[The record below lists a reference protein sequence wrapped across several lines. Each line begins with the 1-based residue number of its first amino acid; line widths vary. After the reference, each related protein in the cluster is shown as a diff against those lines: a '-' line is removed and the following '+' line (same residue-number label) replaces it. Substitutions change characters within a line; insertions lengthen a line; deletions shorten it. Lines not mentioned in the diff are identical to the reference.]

1 MRPLLATTV
10 IFMAANAWSALPDLC
25 SFPDTASAQKVWQPQ
40 FGSPPVR
47 VEKLPD
53 GSACLVLAG
62 EYKTGNNRLCWDY
75 VGPLDLAAVGAVSVE
90 ISVEHSER
98 AGMTGIYFGTPG
110 GWYARVGGSAGTDK
124 WTRLTWDLDDF
135 GTEDT
140 PAGWDKVDRFRFSV
154 WGAAPGPVA
163 FRLRGFKATPRDLH
177 RNYLRN
183 GGFEVPGPLPYA
195 WGSGH
200 WGVGDLP
207 WAADMDLWRRH
218 FLLDRTVARSG
229 KCSLKIINEPGLP
242 RLHADSAWFGLRTTP
257 PADYTLSAWV
267 KCDREGLPV
276 TLSCGD
282 KSTTGKAGKQWSQ
295 IVLPGIAPAQML
307 LARLVPGGDGI
318 LWVDDVQVQAS
329 EQATADFHPNSGDE
343 ALAERE
349 AEVDWSP
356 PRRTPDIAAGRHTTG
371 PVKPARVSIDASGRF
386 LLDGQPYLMH
396 SLGLEFVSDLKM
408 LDVAARA
415 GFPDVCLEIRASQT
429 TEELKTY
436 FDRCVELG
444 LHVIPWLDGDI
455 PIERLRSHITTLRNH
470 PALLC
475 WYVFDEPSGERFAEA
490 DRRLKLAHELDPDHP
505 ALINYLNDKLT
516 GHMGDIYSTDI
527 YPIPHGLP
535 MHAIQGAVTMAAAAK
550 LERKPVWIWLQG
562 TGYAYWMDREPT
574 PRELSCMVYGSLVA
588 GARGIYYFAQIPR
601 SRECWA
607 EMRALCV
614 ELAQLAPVLGSTDP
628 APVATCDNKTV
639 MLASYR
645 RDNVTWVVAVNT
657 SREPCDAKLKL
668 AGKPT
673 ALAVVFEGRKLKP
686 AGGAWAD
693 HFGAYERHVYRF
705 RN

>member
-1 MRPLLATTV
+1 MKLFMMMPVLLMV
-10 IFMAANAWSALPDLC
+10 ANAWAALPDLC

-40 FGSPPVR
+40 FGAPPVR

-53 GSACLVLAG
+53 GTTCLVLEG
-62 EYKTGNNRLCWDY
+62 EYKTGSERLAWDY
-75 VGPLDLAAVGAVSVE
+75 IGPLDLTAVEAVSVE
-90 ISVEHSER
+90 ISVEHAER

-110 GWYARVGGSAGTDK
+110 GRYARVGGSAGTGR
-124 WTRLTWDLDDF
+124 WARVTWELGDF
-135 GTEDT
+135 GTEDK

-154 WGAAPGPVA
+154 WGAAPGPVI
-163 FRLRGFKATPRDLH
+163 FRLRNFKALPRDPH

-183 GGFEVPGPLPYA
+183 GGFEIPGPLPYA

-218 FLLDRTVARSG
+218 FLLDNTVAHSG
-229 KCSLKIINEPGLP
+229 KFSLKIVNEPGLP
-242 RLHADSAWFGLRTTP
+242 RLHADSAWFGLRTDP

-267 KCDREGLPV
+267 KSDRDGLPV
-276 TLSCGD
+276 TLSCGE
-282 KSTTGKAGKQWSQ
+282 TTTTAKGGTQWSR
-295 IVLPGIAPAQML
+295 ILLPGIAPAQML
-307 LARLVPGGDGI
+307 IVRIVPGGDGI
-318 LWVDDVQVQAS
+318 LWIDDVQFQVSGQR
-329 EQATADFHPNSGDE
+329 TADFHPNSGDD
-343 ALAERE
+343 ALAQRE
-349 AEVDWSP
+349 ADVDWSP
-356 PRRTPDIAAGRHTTG
+356 PHRTPDIAAGRHTIG
-371 PVKPARVSIDASGRF
+371 PVKPAKVSIDASGRF

-408 LDVAARA
+408 LDVTAQA

-436 FDRCVELG
+436 FDRCAELG
-444 LHVIPWLDGDI
+444 LRVIPWLDGDI
-455 PIERLRSHITTLRNH
+455 PIDRLRSHITTLRNH

-505 ALINYLNDKLT
+505 ALINYLSDKLT

-535 MHAIQGAVTMAAAAK
+535 MHAIQGAATMAAAAK
-550 LERKPVWIWLQG
+550 SEHKPVWIWLQG

-574 PRELSCMVYGSLVA
+574 PRELSCMVYGSLIV

-601 SRECWA
+601 TRECWA

-614 ELAQLAPVLGSTDP
+614 ELSQLSPVLGSTDAAP
-628 APVATCDNKTV
+628 AVTCDSKTV
-639 MLASYR
+639 MVASYR
-645 RDNVTWVVAVNT
+645 HDNATWVVAVNT
-657 SREPCDAKLKL
+657 SREPCDARLRLSTKT
-668 AGKPT
+668 T
-673 ALAVVFEGRKLKP
+673 AVTVLFEGRKLK
-686 AGGAWAD
+686 AAVGAWTD
-693 HFGAYERHVYRF
+693 SFGPYERHVYRLAD
-705 RN
+705 